1 MAAVAA
7 RLAKLTRRRG
17 TSRPEGV
24 SWNVYKAFTRIDRDG
39 SGILESHEMVAC
51 FEQLGR
57 GVTQK
62 QADRLCKECG
72 PLVNQKKDLTDGDGN
87 CNAVDVFGFA
97 MLQSIID
104 EFKPPEPFLRHSI
117 ISDLGIVRV
126 DPVTGYGRPLP
137 YQKEVREAYMHPVV
151 VWSVAVVII
160 GNFVVNILEKE
171 YDPNPRMLKYEP
183 LWDGFDTAFNAIF
196 LVELLWNLY
205 GFGFGKRFWY
215 SGWNVFDF
223 VITAV
228 GVVLLSGVSGPI
240 SQLKLLRAFRV
251 FRLFKRIKS
260 LNKIV
265 VSLLGAVPGVANAF
279 VILFIFF
286 CIYSILAV
294 ELFRDFGINGT
305 YQVDDL
311 GIGEWQPERHILDS
325 HTPRGYTHGIEYWGL
340 YSRSMLTLFQIM
352 TGDSWAEGVARP
364 MTFGLY
370 QKSTFTVSF
379 FMVSF
384 FILTNMVLANVV
396 VAVLLDQFVAPP
408 PAGLKDSEV
417 TDLIVF
423 IKETVKEV
431 RHGEGGEKR
440 PEPEAEAEPS
450 SLDTGSCPESPTQT
464 RPEFSKDERVAK
476 LVERMEHSL
485 LRTERTDQS
494 LHRLESKLEQLFGRK
509 GVIVGVGIL
518 PSSRLNST
526 RPLDP
531 LEA

>member
-1 MAAVAA
+1 
-7 RLAKLTRRRG
+7 
-17 TSRPEGV
+17 
-24 SWNVYKAFTRIDRDG
+24 
-39 SGILESHEMVAC
+39 
-51 FEQLGR
+51 
-57 GVTQK
+57 
-62 QADRLCKECG
+62 
-72 PLVNQKKDLTDGDGN
+72 
-87 CNAVDVFGFA
+87 
-97 MLQSIID
+97 
-104 EFKPPEPFLRHSI
+104 
-117 ISDLGIVRV
+117 
-126 DPVTGYGRPLP
+126 
-137 YQKEVREAYMHPVV
+137 
-151 VWSVAVVII
+151 
-160 GNFVVNILEKE
+160 
-171 YDPNPRMLKYEP
+171 MLKYEP

-417 TDLIVF
+417 TDMIVF

-476 LVERMEHSL
+476 LVERMEQSL